1 MDIIIC
7 IFLAIGLLV
16 NGISI
21 VGLMRFPDIYT
32 RLHAATKTTTFGSI
46 FVVLAVGV
54 KNIWYYDATS
64 ITIIIHSI
72 VALLVIIF
80 TNPIS
85 AHAIARASL
94 LSGIK
99 PFGVVIN
106 EYDYKSQTKTV
117 DDLEMDKIS
126 EGIPD
131 EEGTL

>member
-1 MDIIIC
+1 MDTFIVSC
-7 IFLAIGLLV
+7 LVIGLVV
-16 NGISI
+16 NGMSI
-21 VGLMRFPDIYT
+21 IGLMRFPDIYT

-46 FVVLAVGV
+46 FVVLAIVI
-54 KNIWYYDATS
+54 KNIVYYDQAS
-64 ITIIIHSI
+64 LTIAIHSI

-106 EYDYKSQTKTV
+106 EFDYKSQIKTA
-117 DDLEMDKIS
+117 DELELEKVS
-126 EGIPD
+126 EGITD
-131 EEGTL
+131 EDGAL

>member
-1 MDIIIC
+1 MDTIIC
-7 IFLAIGLLV
+7 IFLVIGLLV
-16 NGISI
+16 NGVSI
-21 VGLMRFPDIYT
+21 IGLMRFPDIYT

-117 DDLEMDKIS
+117 DDLEMDKIN

-131 EEGTL
+131 EEGTI

>member
-1 MDIIIC
+1 MSII
-7 IFLAIGLLV
+7 
-16 NGISI
+16 
-21 VGLMRFPDIYT
+21 GLMRFPDIYT

-46 FVVLAVGV
+46 FVVLAIVT
-54 KNIWYYDATS
+54 KNIFYYDQAS
-64 ITIIIHSI
+64 LTIIIHSV
-72 VALLVIIF
+72 VALLVIVF

-106 EYDYKSQTKTV
+106 EFDYKSQIKTT
-117 DDLEMDKIS
+117 DELELEKVS

-131 EEGTL
+131 EDGVL

>member
-1 MDIIIC
+1 MDTIIC
-7 IFLAIGLLV
+7 IFLVIGLLV
-16 NGISI
+16 NGVSI
-21 VGLMRFPDIYT
+21 IGLMRFPDIYT

-106 EYDYKSQTKTV
+106 EYDYKSQIKTV

>member
-1 MDIIIC
+1 MDTII
-7 IFLAIGLLV
+7 LACLLIGLVV
-16 NGISI
+16 NGMSI
-21 VGLMRFPDIYT
+21 IGLMRFPDIYT

-46 FVVLAVGV
+46 FVVLAIVTKYIV
-54 KNIWYYDATS
+54 YYDPES
-64 ITIIIHSI
+64 LTIVIHSI

-99 PFGVVIN
+99 PVGVVIN
-106 EYDYKSQTKTV
+106 EFDYKSQIKTA
-117 DDLEMDKIS
+117 DELELEKVS

-131 EEGTL
+131 EDGVL

>member
-1 MDIIIC
+1 MDTVILVC
-7 IFLAIGLLV
+7 LVIGLFI
-16 NGISI
+16 NGMSI
-21 VGLMRFPDIYT
+21 LGLMRFPDMYT

-46 FVVLAVGV
+46 FVVLAIVV
-54 KNIWYYDATS
+54 KNIFYYDPTS
-64 ITIIIHSI
+64 LTIIIHSI

-99 PFGVVIN
+99 PVGVVIN
-106 EYDYKSQTKTV
+106 EFDYKSQMKTA
-117 DDLEMDKIS
+117 DELELEKVS

-131 EEGTL
+131 EDGVV

>member
-1 MDIIIC
+1 MDTIIL
-7 IFLAIGLLV
+7 IFLIIGLFV
-16 NGISI
+16 NGMSI
-21 VGLMRFPDIYT
+21 IGLMRFPDIYT

-46 FVVLAVGV
+46 FVVFAVVV
-54 KNIWYYDATS
+54 KDIIYYDATS
-64 ITIIIHSI
+64 IIIIIHSI

-99 PFGVVIN
+99 PVGVTIN
-106 EYDYKSQTKTV
+106 EFDYKSQLKTT
-117 DDLEMDKIS
+117 DELELEKVS

-131 EEGTL
+131 EDGSV

>member
-1 MDIIIC
+1 MDTIIC
-7 IFLAIGLLV
+7 IFLVIGLLV
-16 NGISI
+16 NGVSI
-21 VGLMRFPDIYT
+21 IGLMRFPDIYT

-131 EEGTL
+131 EEGTI

>member
-131 EEGTL
+131 EEGTI

>member
-1 MDIIIC
+1 MDTFIVAC
-7 IFLAIGLLV
+7 LVIGLAV
-16 NGISI
+16 NGMSI
-21 VGLMRFPDIYT
+21 IGLMRFPDIYT

-46 FVVLAVGV
+46 FVVLAIVI
-54 KNIWYYDATS
+54 KNIVYFDQASLT
-64 ITIIIHSI
+64 ITIHSI

-99 PFGVVIN
+99 PFGVIIN
-106 EYDYKSQTKTV
+106 EFDYKSQIKTA
-117 DDLEMDKIS
+117 DELELEKVS

-131 EEGTL
+131 EDGAL

>member
-1 MDIIIC
+1 MDTVILVC
-7 IFLAIGLLV
+7 LAIGLFI
-16 NGISI
+16 NGMSI
-21 VGLMRFPDIYT
+21 LGLMRFPDIYT

-46 FVVLAVGV
+46 FVVLAIVV
-54 KNIWYYDATS
+54 KNIVYYDPTS
-64 ITIIIHSI
+64 LTIIIHSI

-99 PFGVVIN
+99 PVGVVIN
-106 EYDYKSQTKTV
+106 EFDYKSQMKTA
-117 DDLEMDKIS
+117 DELELEKVS

-131 EEGTL
+131 EDGAV

>member
-1 MDIIIC
+1 VNTVIVSC
-7 IFLAIGLLV
+7 LVIGLVV
-16 NGISI
+16 NGMSI
-21 VGLMRFPDIYT
+21 IGLMRFPDIYT

-46 FVVLAVGV
+46 FVVLAIVI
-54 KNIWYYDATS
+54 KNIVYYDQAS
-64 ITIIIHSI
+64 LTIAIHSI

-106 EYDYKSQTKTV
+106 EFDYKSQIKTA
-117 DDLEMDKIS
+117 DELELEKVS

-131 EEGTL
+131 EDGVL

>member
-21 VGLMRFPDIYT
+21 VCLMRFPDIYT

-106 EYDYKSQTKTV
+106 EYDYKSQIKTI

-131 EEGTL
+131 EEGTI

>member
-106 EYDYKSQTKTV
+106 EYDYKSQIKTI

>member
-1 MDIIIC
+1 MVIIIC

-131 EEGTL
+131 EERTI

>member
-1 MDIIIC
+1 
-7 IFLAIGLLV
+7 
-16 NGISI
+16 
-21 VGLMRFPDIYT
+21 MRFPDIYT

-106 EYDYKSQTKTV
+106 EYDYKSQIKTV

>member
-1 MDIIIC
+1 MDTIIL
-7 IFLAIGLLV
+7 IFLVIGLFV
-16 NGISI
+16 NGMSI
-21 VGLMRFPDIYT
+21 VGLMRFPDMYT

-46 FVVLAVGV
+46 FVVLAVV
-54 KNIWYYDATS
+54 LKNIIYFDATS
-64 ITIIIHSI
+64 ITIIIHSV

-99 PFGVVIN
+99 PVGVVIN
-106 EYDYKSQTKTV
+106 EYDYKSQLKTA
-117 DDLEMDKIS
+117 DELELEKVS

-131 EEGTL
+131 EDGEL

>member
-1 MDIIIC
+1 MDTVILSC
-7 IFLAIGLLV
+7 LVIGLVV
-16 NGISI
+16 NGMSI
-21 VGLMRFPDIYT
+21 IGLMRFPDIYT

-46 FVVLAVGV
+46 FVVLAIVI
-54 KNIWYYDATS
+54 KNIIYYDQAS
-64 ITIIIHSI
+64 LTIAIHSI

-106 EYDYKSQTKTV
+106 EFDYKSQIKTA
-117 DDLEMDKIS
+117 DELELEKVS

-131 EEGTL
+131 EDGVL

>member
-99 PFGVVIN
+99 PFGVVIK

-131 EEGTL
+131 EERTI

>member
-131 EEGTL
+131 EERTI

>member
-1 MDIIIC
+1 MDALILVC
-7 IFLAIGLLV
+7 MAIGLFV
-16 NGISI
+16 NGMSI
-21 VGLMRFPDIYT
+21 IGLMRFPDIYT

-46 FVVLAVGV
+46 FVVLAIVI
-54 KNIWYYDATS
+54 KNIFYYDPTS
-64 ITIIIHSI
+64 LTIIIHSI

-99 PFGVVIN
+99 PVGVIIN
-106 EYDYKSQTKTV
+106 EFDYKSQMKTA
-117 DDLEMDKIS
+117 DELELEKVS

-131 EEGTL
+131 EGGMV

>member
-1 MDIIIC
+1 VDTFIVAC
-7 IFLAIGLLV
+7 LVIGLAV
-16 NGISI
+16 NGMSI
-21 VGLMRFPDIYT
+21 IGLMRFPDIYT

-46 FVVLAVGV
+46 FVVLAIVI
-54 KNIWYYDATS
+54 KNIVYFDQASLT
-64 ITIIIHSI
+64 ITIHSI

-99 PFGVVIN
+99 PFGVIIN
-106 EYDYKSQTKTV
+106 EFDYKSQIKTA
-117 DDLEMDKIS
+117 DELELEKVS

-131 EEGTL
+131 EDGAL

>member
-1 MDIIIC
+1 MDTVILVC
-7 IFLAIGLLV
+7 LAIGLFI
-16 NGISI
+16 NGMSI
-21 VGLMRFPDIYT
+21 LGLMRFPDIYT

-46 FVVLAVGV
+46 FVVLAIVV
-54 KNIWYYDATS
+54 KNIVYYDPTS
-64 ITIIIHSI
+64 LTIIIHSI

-99 PFGVVIN
+99 PVSVVIN
-106 EYDYKSQTKTV
+106 EFDYKSQMKTT
-117 DDLEMDKIS
+117 DELELEKVS

-131 EEGTL
+131 EDGAV

>member
-1 MDIIIC
+1 MDTFIVSC
-7 IFLAIGLLV
+7 LVIGLVV
-16 NGISI
+16 NGMSI
-21 VGLMRFPDIYT
+21 IGLMRFPDIYT

-46 FVVLAVGV
+46 FVVLAIVI
-54 KNIWYYDATS
+54 KNIVYYDQAS
-64 ITIIIHSI
+64 LTIAIHSI

-106 EYDYKSQTKTV
+106 EFDYKSQIKSA
-117 DDLEMDKIS
+117 DELELEKVS

-131 EEGTL
+131 EDGVL